1 MEHSDASTL
10 LVDTEVTVIQFS
22 TAGIW
27 PSCLFLQ
34 GLHITNF
41 TGQITLYYLFMQ
53 PLSLGHRK

>member
-41 TGQITLYYLFMQ
+41 TGQITFVLPIYAASLFRT
-53 PLSLGHRK
+53 P